1 MCLKL
6 ELRSSLG
13 WLLVRLIEPFS
24 RRLRK
29 PWRRDTEEVNKADVT
44 AREVSQ
50 MSIIKRN
57 LAAGQNILIPTFTI
71 HVLNSV
77 SWIVKGGI
85 NEYRSSY
92 QAWGCCL
99 EARTRSNAQHNLN
112 TKRHNTMHIQILQDN
127 RRNKL
132 VHNMHAKNYRS
143 FPTAAII
150 IALVSNLSD
159 VQTAFCN
166 HQRALIQRIR
176 PFISF
181 PRSTLCLSLC
191 VYFF

>member
-13 WLLVRLIEPFS
+13 WLLVRFIEPFS

-85 NEYRSSY
+85 NEYGSSY

-99 EARTRSNAQHNLN
+99 EVRTRSNEQHNLN

-132 VHNMHAKNYRS
+132 VHNIHARNYRS
-143 FPTAAII
+143 FFH
-150 IALVSNLSD
+150 SCD
-159 VQTAFCN
+159 YD
-166 HQRALIQRIR
+166 
-176 PFISF
+176 
-181 PRSTLCLSLC
+181 STRDKSKRCANSVL
-191 VYFF
+191 